1 MEPVTNE
8 GYALEPVDDL
18 DPGRVSAIRRI
29 YEDGFAPHLRADFA
43 SLSTGRE
50 DDESALA
57 LMQGG
62 EPRGFVMVRPLGGTG
77 WMFLRYLVAGQRGQ
91 GLGGIM
97 WDQLMAWLR
106 TAGYPLL
113 VWDVEDPDEP
123 GCDPAEVQIRNRRI
137 RFYERHGGHLLPVR
151 GYGNPHD
158 DDTGSG
164 GRQHWTPMRLMAAST
179 GDAGLPGTPAIVAA
193 VYRYRWRLDPDDPQI
208 AATEITA
215 DEVAT
220 AAGPDHDQKGS

>member
-18 DPGRVSAIRRI
+18 DPGRVSEVRRI

-43 SLSTGRE
+43 SLTTGRE

-57 LMQGG
+57 LMQGS

-137 RFYERHGGHLLPVR
+137 RFYERHEGHLLPVR
-151 GYGNPHD
+151 GYGNPHGD
-158 DDTGSG
+158 D
-164 GRQHWTPMRLMAAST
+164 WTPMRLMAAPVVPGGDCQGHRPLWPRYT
-179 GDAGLPGTPAIVAA
+179 GTAGGWTPVIP
-193 VYRYRWRLDPDDPQI
+193 RSPRPRS
-208 AATEITA
+208 
-215 DEVAT
+215 AT
-220 AAGPDHDQKGS
+220 AAEPDHDQKGA